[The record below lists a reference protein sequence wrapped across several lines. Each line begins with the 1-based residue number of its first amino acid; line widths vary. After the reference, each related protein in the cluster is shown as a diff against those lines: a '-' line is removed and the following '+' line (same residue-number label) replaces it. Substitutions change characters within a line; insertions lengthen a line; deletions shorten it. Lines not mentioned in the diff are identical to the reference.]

1 MEVREIT
8 KKIKHTLPPAERDK
22 RVKEMRAEDDKMRKG
37 MFEFLDAQGGW
48 IEFSYRKYPGEPIKI
63 IRLVHGEICDIPMGI
78 IKHINNT
85 KRKVRR
91 YDLSL
96 PTNNAPG
103 VKPARTFETVS
114 RLRFTPMDVL

>member
-8 KKIKHTLPPAERDK
+8 KKIKNTLPPAERDK
-22 RVKEMRAEDDKMRKG
+22 KVKEMRAADEKMRKG

-48 IEFSYRKYPGEPIKI
+48 IEFSYKIYPGEPTKI
-63 IRLVHGEICDIPMGI
+63 IKLIHGEICDLPMGI
-78 IKHINNT
+78 IRHINNT

-96 PTNNAPG
+96 PTNNG
-103 VKPARTFETVS
+103 LKPARTFETVS
-114 RLRFTPMDVL
+114 RIRFTPMDVL